1 MYVCVGFDG
10 GGGGV
15 GLSFG
20 LKAALLP
27 DCYSQMNIWVTLA
40 LIFVYL
46 TVHFKTD
53 SDGCLSVDIYCSGR
67 VSVPLF
73 SSTLHHF
80 AFHL

>member
-1 MYVCVGFDG
+1 MCVLVSVVVVG
-10 GGGGV
+10 G

-27 DCYSQMNIWVTLA
+27 DCYSQTNIWVTLA
-40 LIFVYL
+40 LICVYL

-53 SDGCLSVDIYCSGR
+53 SDGCLSVDIYRSGH

-73 SSTLHHF
+73 SSSLHHF
-80 AFHL
+80 AFNL